1 MQEKNIV
8 KLLLSLGIP
17 PSLKGFRA
25 SVYAVEMILEDP
37 SVLDQ
42 VTKRLYPEVAKRMG
56 STANRVERAIRHAV
70 EAMFDYQD
78 TEEIVETLGLPT
90 NLRKGKYTNSE
101 FLSLCALKLRGIA
114 S

>member
-25 SVYAVEMILEDP
+25 RVYAVEMILKDP
-37 SVLDQ
+37 SALDQ
-42 VTKRLYPEVAKRMG
+42 VTKRIYPEVAKRMG
-56 STANRVERAIRHAV
+56 STANRIERAIRHAV
-70 EAMFDYQD
+70 EVMFDYQD
-78 TEEIVETLGLPT
+78 TEEIIATLGLPT
-90 NLRKGKYTNSE
+90 NLHKSKYTNSE
-101 FLSLCALKLRGIA
+101 FLSLCALKLRGTA